1 MKRLII
7 NSTLIAAMAL
17 AACGGKQNTADSQKA
32 KAEELK
38 KQIANL
44 QTETAKLQD
53 SLLKLEASIG
63 GNVEAGKLVEV
74 TTMKKAAFE
83 SYLIL
88 EGTADADQS
97 TIATAKVPGT
107 VTKVLVQPGA
117 AVRAGQIL
125 AKIDNTAV
133 SQGRMEL
140 ENRLSFAKTVYDKQK
155 RLWEQGIG
163 TEIQYL
169 TAKNQKDALEKSL
182 ATMDAQID
190 MYNIK
195 APLSGTVESVDLRVG
210 QIAAPGMPSFRIVSL
225 DNIKVTTEVAETYA
239 KKVKAGDAVNIE
251 FPSLQQT
258 VKSKVSF
265 ASKYIDPMNR
275 TFKVEV
281 KLPNVPN
288 LKPNMVAKIKLTDY
302 TAQNAISVP
311 TNCVQRTEN
320 GEFVMVAKMDGKNG
334 FVAEKRPVV
343 SGKSS
348 DGKTEITSGLNDGD
362 MVITVGF
369 QELNNGQKVSGSWV
383 KGE

>member
-17 AACGGKQNTADSQKA
+17 AACGGKQNTADSKKA

-140 ENRLSFAKTVYDKQK
+140 ENRLTFAKTVYDKQK

-210 QIAAPGMPSFRIVSL
+210 QIAAPGMPSFRIISL

-251 FPSLQQT
+251 FPSLQQN

-311 TNCVQRTEN
+311 TNCVQRTES

-334 FVAEKRPVV
+334 FVAEKRSVV

-348 DGKTEITSGLNDGD
+348 DGKTEITSGLNEGD

>member
-17 AACGGKQNTADSQKA
+17 AACGGKQNTADSKKA

-63 GNVEAGKLVEV
+63 GNEEAGKLVEV

-107 VTKVLVQPGA
+107 VTKVLVQPGD

-125 AKIDNTAV
+125 ARIDNTAV
-133 SQGRMEL
+133 SQGRIEL
-140 ENRLSFAKTVYDKQK
+140 ENRLTFAKTVYDKQK

-182 ATMDAQID
+182 ATIDAQID

-210 QIAAPGMPSFRIVSL
+210 QIAAPGMPSFRIISL

-251 FPSLQQT
+251 FPSLQQN

-311 TNCVQRTEN
+311 TNCVQRTES

-334 FVAEKRPVV
+334 FVAEKRSVV

-348 DGKTEITSGLNDGD
+348 DGKTEITSGLNEGD